1 MSKKFELFPS
11 INVLGGKL
19 KPCGNDPV
27 TGFFRDGFCN
37 TCTEDLGSH
46 TVCVEVSNDFLNY
59 SKEVGNDLSTPIQLA
74 RFPGLIQGDR
84 WCLCA
89 GRWLEAYKEGKAPKI
104 FLENTHI
111 DAMKIIPR
119 ELLEEFAAQ
128 IN

>member
-11 INVLGGKL
+11 VNVLGGEL

-37 TCTEDLGSH
+37 TCAEDLGSH
-46 TVCVEVSNDFLNY
+46 TVCVEVSNEFLNY
-59 SKEVGNDLSTPIQLA
+59 SKEVGNDLSAPIQLA

-89 GRWLEAYKEGKAPKI
+89 ARWLEAYKEGKAPKI

-111 DAMKIIPR
+111 DAIKIIPR

>member
-11 INVLGGKL
+11 VNVLGGEL
-19 KPCGNDPV
+19 KPCGNDPI

-89 GRWLEAYKEGKAPKI
+89 GRWLEAHKDGKAPKI

>member
-1 MSKKFELFPS
+1 MNSMKTLGNVRVDSRPIFFPDD
-11 INVLGGKL
+11 I
-19 KPCGNDPV
+19 
-27 TGFFRDGFCN
+27 F
-37 TCTEDLGSH
+37 
-46 TVCVEVSNDFLNY
+46 VSVLNY

>member
-11 INVLGGKL
+11 VNVLGGEL
-19 KPCGNDPV
+19 KPCGNNPV

-89 GRWLEAYKEGKAPKI
+89 GRWLEAYKEGTAPKI

>member
-1 MSKKFELFPS
+1 ME
-11 INVLGGKL
+11 L

-27 TGFFRDGFCN
+27 TGFFRDSFCN
-37 TCTEDLGSH
+37 TCKEDLGSH
-46 TVCVEVSNDFLNY
+46 TVCVEVSSDFLNY

>member
-1 MSKKFELFPS
+1 MFKKFELFPS
-11 INVLGGKL
+11 VNVLGGEL
-19 KPCGNDPV
+19 KPCGNDPI

-46 TVCVEVSNDFLNY
+46 TVCVEVSNDFLHY

-74 RFPGLIQGDR
+74 RFPGLIKGDR

-89 GRWLEAYKEGKAPKI
+89 GRWLEAHKDGKAPKI

>member
-11 INVLGGKL
+11 VNVLGGKL

-89 GRWLEAYKEGKAPKI
+89 GRWLEAHKEGKAPKI

>member
-11 INVLGGKL
+11 VNVLGGEL

-74 RFPGLIQGDR
+74 RFPGLIKGDR

-89 GRWLEAYKEGKAPKI
+89 GRWLEAYKEDKAPKI